1 MASHG
6 AAREAAK
13 LGYKRSFV
21 MPAGISGWVKAG
33 KPVEKGSPA
42 KS

>member
-13 LGYKRSFV
+13 LGYTKVYV
-21 MPAGISGWVKAG
+21 MTEGITGWVQKG
-33 KPVEKGSPA
+33 KPVEKGGA
-42 KS
+42 T

>member
-13 LGYKRSFV
+13 LGYKRVFV
-21 MPAGISGWVKAG
+21 MSDGIAGWVRQG
-33 KPVEKGSPA
+33 KPVEMGGKA
-42 KS
+42 

>member
-13 LGYKRSFV
+13 LGYKKVFV
-21 MPAGISGWVKAG
+21 MGAGISGWVKAG
-33 KPVEKGSPA
+33 KPVEKGA
-42 KS
+42 

>member
-13 LGYKRSFV
+13 LGYTKVFV
-21 MPAGISGWVKAG
+21 MGDGISGWVTKG
-33 KPVEKGSPA
+33 KPVQKGS
-42 KS
+42 

>member
-13 LGYKRSFV
+13 LGYRKVFV
-21 MPAGISGWVKAG
+21 MSDGITGWVKKG
-33 KPVEKGSPA
+33 KPVERGGRA
-42 KS
+42 

>member
-13 LGYKRSFV
+13 LGYKNVFV
-21 MPAGISGWVKAG
+21 MGDGISGWVKKG
-33 KPVEKGSPA
+33 KAVVKGGKA
-42 KS
+42 

>member
-13 LGYKRSFV
+13 LGYKNASV
-21 MPAGISGWVKAG
+21 MTEGISGWGKAG
-33 KPVEKGSPA
+33 KPVEKGDR

>member
-13 LGYKRSFV
+13 LGYTRVFV
-21 MPAGISGWVKAG
+21 MGDGISGWVKQG
-33 KPVEKGSPA
+33 RKVERATRS
-42 KS
+42 

>member
-13 LGYKRSFV
+13 LGYSRVFV
-21 MPAGISGWVKAG
+21 MSDGIAGWVKKG
-33 KPVEKGSPA
+33 KPVERGGKA
-42 KS
+42 